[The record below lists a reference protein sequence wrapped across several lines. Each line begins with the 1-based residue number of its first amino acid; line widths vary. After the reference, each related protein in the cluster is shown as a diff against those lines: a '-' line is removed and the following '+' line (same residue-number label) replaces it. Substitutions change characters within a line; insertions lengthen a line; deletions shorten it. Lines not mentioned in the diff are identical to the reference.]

1 MPELILKDT
10 NIFMAVN
17 DWTHKCKDCGATR
30 ALPFDVS
37 IQKCLRCHG
46 EMLPTEAH
54 TLQFSKQRKNAEK
67 RNNLDPTKNCK

>member
-30 ALPFDVS
+30 ALPFEVS

-54 TLQFSKQRKNAEK
+54 ILQFAKQRKNAEK
-67 RNNLDPTKNCK
+67 RNNLDFTKKL